1 MTANGEYSD
10 PAQQERAQG
19 PVPEPDPTQHYEL
32 ERIPEP
38 EPGPDP
44 GHGPEAEPTEIVE
57 VIIPSSPHLPVPRPP
72 VGVVVRRR
80 RLALLYGLIALLLVV
95 LGGMA
100 YAMISN
106 NHKQLVAVDST
117 TSATPSAQASPAD
130 SGSDASDDAS
140 SSASASGDPAA
151 SDSASP
157 GTSAS
162 DSSSA
167 TSTDTSTADD
177 PSSAFT
183 PPYGTEYLPSPVDGA
198 DDVSTQEDVHISDI
212 DYANSSTFYCPT
224 SGLIDWN
231 VAGYSTFTAE
241 YGIPDDAQAATGI
254 TNTITF
260 TDQTGKTLDVQTTSI
275 GQPVKISFSVSGVD
289 RLIMSCARQ
298 GSNNSTN
305 NVVALGNASLSTS

>member
-1 MTANGEYSD
+1 MTANGEFSD
-10 PAQQERAQG
+10 PAEQERAEG
-19 PVPEPDPTQHYEL
+19 PEPVPEPDATQHYEL

-38 EPGPDP
+38 EPGP
-44 GHGPEAEPTEIVE
+44 GPEAEPTEFVE
-57 VIIPSSPHLPVPRPP
+57 VIIPSSQHLPVPRPP

-130 SGSDASDDAS
+130 TGSDATDDAS
-140 SSASASGDPAA
+140 SSASASGDPAT
-151 SDSASP
+151 SGSASP

-162 DSSSA
+162 DGGSA
-167 TSTDTSTADD
+167 TSTDPSSSDD

-183 PPYGTEYLPSPVDGA
+183 PPFGTEYLPAPVDG
-198 DDVSTQEDVHISDI
+198 DVYTQQDVHISDI
-212 DYANSSTFYCPT
+212 DYANSSSFYCPT

-231 VAGYSTFTAE
+231 VAGYSTFTAQ
-241 YGIPDDAQAATGI
+241 YGIPDDAQYATGI

-260 TDQTGKTLDVQTTSI
+260 TDQNGKTLDVQTTSI
-275 GQPVKISFSVSGVD
+275 GQPVKLSFSVSGVD

-298 GSNNSTN
+298 GSNNSAN
-305 NVVALGNASLSTS
+305 NLVALGNASLSTS